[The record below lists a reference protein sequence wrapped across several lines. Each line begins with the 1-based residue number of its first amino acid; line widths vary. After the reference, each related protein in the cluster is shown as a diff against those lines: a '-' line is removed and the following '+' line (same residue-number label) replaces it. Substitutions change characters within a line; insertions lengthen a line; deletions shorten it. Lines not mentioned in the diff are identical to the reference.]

1 MTDTAEHLGGIDLV
15 WKGIGQ
21 DSWEMIEQGANELV
35 TLGDQFNVGAR
46 LLEVVSNE
54 NRTWLD
60 AEQLVTEFYKNSTS
74 KLMTDQEV
82 MERAQSIEIAKNLG
96 ETTTAGTI
104 WNEDTQKWD

>member
-15 WKGIGQ
+15 WEGIGQ

-60 AEQLVTEFYKNSTS
+60 AEQLVTEFYKNST
-74 KLMTDQEV
+74 
-82 MERAQSIEIAKNLG
+82 
-96 ETTTAGTI
+96 
-104 WNEDTQKWD
+104 